1 MTPKEKAFELVER
14 YDFISTHDGLD
25 IMDEELTMLDRKQC
39 ALIAV
44 DEMILVLPFTD
55 TNATLNYYAIHLQ
68 KYLEQVKHE
77 IQKL

>member
-1 MTPKEKAFELVER
+1 MTPKEKAKELVER

-44 DEMILVLPFTD
+44 DEIMYNNLMEYPQHSII
-55 TNATLNYYAIHLQ
+55 YAPHKNDYWQ
-68 KYLEQVKHE
+68 EVKQE
-77 IQKL
+77 IENL